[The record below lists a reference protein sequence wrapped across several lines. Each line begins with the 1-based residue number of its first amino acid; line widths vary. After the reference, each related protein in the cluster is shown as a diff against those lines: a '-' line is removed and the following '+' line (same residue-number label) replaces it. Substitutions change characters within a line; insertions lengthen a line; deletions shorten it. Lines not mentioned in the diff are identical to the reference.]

1 MSFNRTLFAEK
12 LSTLKQTADSVCAVA
27 QYAIYHRGK
36 AETVKA
42 VIELWLSGLR
52 TADRKRHVYIYY
64 VQQTPAAHSCV
75 SAGPFVIFYFT
86 NVSAPQQKARVRVS
100 GERHRAK

>member
-52 TADRKRHVYIYY
+52 TADRKRHVIYIFMNSKRPLHTPRECRP
-64 VQQTPAAHSCV
+64 VCNIFILQT
-75 SAGPFVIFYFT
+75 
-86 NVSAPQQKARVRVS
+86 
-100 GERHRAK
+100 